1 MSPVFIHLDNVSIE
15 YPIYNTDSRSLKRAM
30 LTLPLGG
37 RIGIGSGDR
46 IVVQALRS
54 VSLRFESGDRVG
66 LIGHNGAG
74 KTTLLRVLAG
84 VYEPVIGRTEMS
96 GRVASLFDM
105 MLGMDPEATGEENI
119 MIRGLI
125 LGLSAQQIREKR
137 DEIAEFTELGEFLTM
152 PVRTYSTGMRLRLA
166 FAISSCVTPDIL
178 LMDEWIG
185 VADASFTR
193 KAEERA
199 RTLIGDVGIL
209 VLATHSLP
217 LMEHICNRVVWL
229 ENGTVKADGPPAEI
243 LQKYRGS
250 ASTSA

>member
-1 MSPVFIHLDNVSIE
+1 MNPVFIRLDDVSIE
-15 YPIYNTDSRSLKRAM
+15 YPIYNTDARSLKRAM

-84 VYEPVIGRTEMS
+84 VYEPVTGRTETS
-96 GRVASLFDM
+96 GRIASLFDM

-125 LGLSAQQIREKR
+125 LGLGAEQIRAKR

-185 VADASFTR
+185 VADESFTR

-199 RTLIGDVGIL
+199 RALIGDVGIL

-229 ENGTVKADGPPAEI
+229 ENGAVKADGPPAEI
-243 LQKYRGS
+243 LRRYRDG
-250 ASTSA
+250 AAPA